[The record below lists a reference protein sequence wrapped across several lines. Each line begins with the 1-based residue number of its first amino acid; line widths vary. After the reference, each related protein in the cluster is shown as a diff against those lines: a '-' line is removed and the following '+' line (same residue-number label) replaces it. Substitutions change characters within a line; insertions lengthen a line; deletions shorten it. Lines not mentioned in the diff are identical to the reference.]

1 MSELRDFDRANELQ
15 VEVQKITISELQKR
29 IAELEGVANWIAD
42 LHLPGDFGGTAVHVT
57 REHIERARKALK
69 GGGE

>member
-29 IAELEGVANWIAD
+29 IAELETQLVEARKNLEW
-42 LHLPGDFGGTAVHVT
+42 
-57 REHIERARKALK
+57 IERVAHDKKCWIVRQIARDALK
-69 GGGE
+69 GGAK